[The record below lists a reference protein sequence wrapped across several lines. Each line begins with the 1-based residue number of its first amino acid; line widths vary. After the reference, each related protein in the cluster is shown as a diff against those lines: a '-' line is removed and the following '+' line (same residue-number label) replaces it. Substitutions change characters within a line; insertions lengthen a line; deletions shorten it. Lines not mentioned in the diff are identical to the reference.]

1 MIFNSVNMIPILT
14 SKPTY
19 LFNKQGSD
27 YISQKPVI
35 FHKNHLMKTLSIIV
49 AIAQNNAIGKDN
61 QLLWHLSED
70 LKRFKKLTTGKTV
83 IMGKK
88 TYESLPFKPLP
99 NRKNIVLSDN
109 NADAIP
115 GCIMANSIHQ
125 AIELA
130 GDGESFIMGGGSIYK
145 QFLPIANR
153 LYLTIVYHDFEADT
167 FFPEINFSEWETLE
181 ESEIFT
187 DEVTGLSY
195 KYITCKRA

>member
-1 MIFNSVNMIPILT
+1 
-14 SKPTY
+14 
-19 LFNKQGSD
+19 
-27 YISQKPVI
+27 
-35 FHKNHLMKTLSIIV
+35 MKTLSIIV

-88 TYESLPFKPLP
+88 TYESLPFRPLP

-109 NADAIP
+109 NADVIP
-115 GCIMANSIHQ
+115 GCIMANSIPQ

-130 GDGESFIMGGGSIYK
+130 DDGENFIMGGGSIYK
-145 QFLPIANR
+145 QFLPVANR

-167 FFPEINFSEWETLE
+167 FFPEINFNEWKTLE

-187 DEVTGLSY
+187 DEANGLSY
-195 KYITCKRA
+195 KYITYERA